1 MFQIK
6 NYQFILKQKKGGEIM
21 KRKNL
26 IKFRVDLGL
35 KSVEMADKLGI
46 TRTKYSNIENGKVK
60 PSIDLAYKIQE
71 VFNIDDVMGL
81 LKEE

>member
-1 MFQIK
+1 
-6 NYQFILKQKKGGEIM
+6 M

-26 IKFRVDLGL
+26 IKFRIDLGL
-35 KSVEMADKLGI
+35 KSVEMAEKLGI
-46 TRTKYSNIENGKVK
+46 TKTKYSNIENGKVK

-71 VFNIDDVMGL
+71 VFNVVDVMEL